1 MHVLWGKKKRERDL
15 DGVTLPAEVP
25 RHPDV
30 RKGKRR
36 LPAVRQESLQYPQT
50 AGCSLRC
57 GVLENGRGTH
67 LRCATSVIA
76 KAEGKVEVNATKKR
90 QACKDEKGEEQA
102 EESVEGCRE
111 MGSRVG

>member
-1 MHVLWGKKKRERDL
+1 MTLHPIIPNPYTLLSLPPLRTKVYTCLDL
-15 DGVTLPAEVP
+15 KDAFFCIHLPSVSQPIFGFEWEDP
-25 RHPDV
+25 I
-30 RKGKRR
+30 
-36 LPAVRQESLQYPQT
+36 
-50 AGCSLRC
+50 
-57 GVLENGRGTH
+57 RGTKQH
-67 LRCATSVIA
+67 TSVIA